1 MFWRVNY
8 QLKPTLKCMSVLPE
22 ILNERQHFNPVRF
35 VRGFL
40 FKLGYFIYWLN
51 LIVYMGQYPK
61 QGK

>member
-1 MFWRVNY
+1 M
-8 QLKPTLKCMSVLPE
+8 LKCMRVLSE
-22 ILNERQHFNPVRF
+22 ILNVRQHFNPMMF

>member
-1 MFWRVNY
+1 
-8 QLKPTLKCMSVLPE
+8 VLPE

-35 VRGFL
+35 VGSFL